1 MTEKVFDDGGFRRLI
16 ELKLQ
21 ANSGTSLFSFKFDCP
36 GTHVFFLHSD
46 PNQKIYVRVMLPN
59 TRCPDVGPFLPATT
73 SNLVQLGISRKSRI
87 LTEPDWL
94 VLGVIL
100 LLTFSLIFLLI
111 LALVAFRKRGW
122 HKDKISDPKFRKMAR
137 EFNFDDYSSK
147 GSAMKSEKKLN
158 RASNQQR
165 PSGVDNAGFLETEAP
180 KVPIE
185 DETERKNRILQESAI
200 ALLDDEF
207 WDYDKQIDLE
217 SFSAQKVYDIL
228 TSQSHDMTLEL
239 GKIKDDA
246 KNLYQV

>member
-1 MTEKVFDDGGFRRLI
+1 
-16 ELKLQ
+16 
-21 ANSGTSLFSFKFDCP
+21 
-36 GTHVFFLHSD
+36 
-46 PNQKIYVRVMLPN
+46 MLPD

-94 VLGVIL
+94 ALGVIL
-100 LLTFSLIFLLI
+100 LLAFSLIFLLI

-122 HKDKISDPKFRKMAR
+122 NKDKISDPKFRKMAR
-137 EFNFDDYSSK
+137 DFNFDDYSSK
-147 GSAMKSEKKLN
+147 GSSMKPEKKLH
-158 RASNQQR
+158 RAVKDAQQQR
-165 PSGVDNAGFLETEAP
+165 GVDNAGFGADEDPAPETTPKSSAP
-180 KVPIE
+180 ILE
-185 DETERKNRILQESAI
+185 DEAERRNRILEESAI

-246 KNLYQV
+246 KNLYQVNWSGPN